1 MVEEGK
7 VREFARAVQDTAA
20 SETSGNLVPPTF
32 AISSAQWSNRGDQ
45 FFRELGLDPSMT
57 LHGEQEFEYLR
68 DLRIGE
74 ELVLNVSVTA
84 VEQKAGRRGGQM
96 TLVELTT
103 EIRDTSG
110 RIVQRMW
117 QRVIQPTQ
125 PMVS

>member
-1 MVEEGK
+1 
-7 VREFARAVQDTAA
+7 
-20 SETSGNLVPPTF
+20 
-32 AISSAQWSNRGDQ
+32 
-45 FFRELGLDPSMT
+45 MT